1 MKREIVLLSICGVLA
16 LMMTGCVG
24 LTGENSRSA
33 ARTDLPPT
41 YILPSAEKPLPV
53 VMEGAIFTSATGMD
67 LYSDSRARRIGDLV
81 MVKIVETSSGSKKA
95 ETTTERKSTV
105 SGGVTSLFGIEKW
118 LGERNSRFTPSATSL
133 QAELSN
139 DFEGTGETKRNSN
152 VTATLTAR
160 VMDITVD
167 GNLLI
172 RGFRE
177 VRVNNETQHI
187 ILSGLIR
194 STDISK
200 DNSILSS
207 HISDARIEYSGSGII
222 SEKQQPGWLAR
233 TVDLVW
239 PF

>member
-1 MKREIVLLSICGVLA
+1 MSMLRTLMIVCAMSVLSL
-16 LMMTGCVG
+16 TGCVG
-24 LTGENSRSA
+24 VSSQNLKSA
-33 ARTDLPPT
+33 QRIDLPPT
-41 YILPSAEKPLPV
+41 YIMPSAERPYQAV
-53 VMEGAIFTSATGMD
+53 SEGAIYKSGTGMD
-67 LYSDSRARRIGDLV
+67 LYSDGRARRIGDLV

-95 ETTTERKSTV
+95 ETTTERKSSV
-105 SGGVTSLFGIEKW
+105 SGGLTSLFGIEKW
-118 LGERNSRFTPSATSL
+118 LSERNSRFTPSATSL

-152 VTATLTAR
+152 VTATITAR
-160 VMDITVD
+160 VMDVTVD

-177 VRVNNETQHI
+177 IRVNNETQHI

-194 STDISK
+194 PSDISTE
-200 DNSILSS
+200 NSILSS
-207 HISDARIEYSGSGII
+207 HISDARIEYNGTGVI

>member
-1 MKREIVLLSICGVLA
+1 MKKRILLAGGVVFL
-16 LMMTGCVG
+16 LLNGCVAVS
-24 LTGENSRSA
+24 GENSKSA
-33 ARTDLPPT
+33 PRTELPPT
-41 YILPSAEKPLPV
+41 YIMPGAEKPLPV
-53 VMEGAIFTSATGMD
+53 VREGAIFRTGTGMD

-95 ETTTERKSTV
+95 TTTTERKSTV

-133 QAELSN
+133 QAGLTN

-152 VTATLTAR
+152 VTATITAR

-167 GNLLI
+167 DNLLI

-177 VRVNNETQHI
+177 IRVNNETQHI

-194 STDISK
+194 PADIAE

-233 TVDLVW
+233 TFDVVW